1 MYEVSKKVKLTEA
14 EKRVEVARGWMEGK
28 MGSFSSM
35 SMKLQLSKINFEDL
49 LYNIVPIDNNMA
61 LHILKMMK
69 RINLMLS
76 ILIAHA

>member
-61 LHILKMMK
+61 LRILKMMK